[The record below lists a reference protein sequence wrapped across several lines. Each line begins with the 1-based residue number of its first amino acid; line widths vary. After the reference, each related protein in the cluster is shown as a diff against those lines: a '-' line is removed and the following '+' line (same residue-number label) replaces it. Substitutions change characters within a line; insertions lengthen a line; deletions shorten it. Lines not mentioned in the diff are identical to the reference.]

1 MPKNIVQI
9 NNRYIQDEHQR
20 RKYQNEERKKQNR
33 FMGWVLILIILLF
46 ILPTYNLAQSYQ
58 TLQKRKQQYVQLQE
72 QYQQTLEEEEYQKD
86 IVEKLKD
93 DEYAAKYA
101 RAKYSFS
108 KDGEYIYTIPNLLP
122 K

>member
-1 MPKNIVQI
+1 
-9 NNRYIQDEHQR
+9 
-20 RKYQNEERKKQNR
+20 
-33 FMGWVLILIILLF
+33 MGWVLILIILLF

-72 QYQQTLEEEEYQKD
+72 QYQQTLEEKEYQKD

>member
-1 MPKNIVQI
+1 MPINIVQM

-20 RKYQNEERKKQNR
+20 RKYQNEEQKKQNR

-72 QYQQTLEEEEYQKD
+72 QYQQTLEEKEYQKD

>member
-1 MPKNIVQI
+1 MPKNIVQM

-33 FMGWVLILIILLF
+33 FMGWILILIILLF

-72 QYQQTLEEEEYQKD
+72 QYQQTLEEKEYQKD

>member
-1 MPKNIVQI
+1 MYKNIVQM
-9 NNRYIQDEHQR
+9 NNRYIQDEPQR
-20 RKYQNEERKKQNR
+20 RKYQNEEQKKQNR

-46 ILPTYNLAQSYQ
+46 ILPTYNLAQSFQ

-72 QYQQTLEEEEYQKD
+72 QYQQTLEEKEYQKD